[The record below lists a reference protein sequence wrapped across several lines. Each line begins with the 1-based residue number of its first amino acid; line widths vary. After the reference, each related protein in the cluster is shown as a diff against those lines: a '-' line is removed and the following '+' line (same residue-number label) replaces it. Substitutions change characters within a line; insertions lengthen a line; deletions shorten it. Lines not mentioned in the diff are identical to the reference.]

1 MEKTEKRRNIKMQFI
16 IIGIYLLVTM
26 SGLILMKL
34 GGNTGRFAM
43 IEGDINFGISPIS
56 LLGFICYI
64 GSFFLYTR
72 MVVMFDL
79 SYITPLCTGIVQ
91 ILTLVASKV
100 IFKENITVQGIV
112 GASIIIIGLLVMN
125 WKRG

>member
-16 IIGIYLLVTM
+16 IIGIYLLLTM

-34 GGNTGRFAM
+34 GGNTGKFAM
-43 IEGDINFGISPIS
+43 VEGDINFGISPVS

-100 IFKENITVQGIV
+100 VFKENITVQGIA

>member
-16 IIGIYLLVTM
+16 IIGIYLLLTM

-125 WKRG
+125 WKRE

>member
-16 IIGIYLLVTM
+16 IIGIYLLLTM
-26 SGLILMKL
+26 SGLILIKL